1 MLLFIEVA
9 RFDSLLL
16 WIAVLR
22 IRICW
27 VRCVLAV
34 AKSLTLVRSLDQ
46 RDVPWWLQGSTCRGV
61 HSSETVLALV

>member
-46 RDVPWWLQGSTCRGV
+46 RDVPRWLQEHLPWCP
-61 HSSETVLALV
+61 LQ